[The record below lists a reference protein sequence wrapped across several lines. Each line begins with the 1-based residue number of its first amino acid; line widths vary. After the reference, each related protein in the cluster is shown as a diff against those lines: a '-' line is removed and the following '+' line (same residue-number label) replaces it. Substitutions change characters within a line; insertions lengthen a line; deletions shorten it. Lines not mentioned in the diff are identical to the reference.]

1 MKGEGKVGL
10 DKVMWVWTKSLEE
23 SEEILSTSIE
33 KTNAARVTEE
43 IKHWTF
49 HPFKILGGRLQ
60 VKKRGW
66 GVKTVQLQA

>member
-1 MKGEGKVGL
+1 M
-10 DKVMWVWTKSLEE
+10 DKE
-23 SEEILSTSIE
+23 SGGIRGYTQYLIE

-60 VKKRGW
+60 VGKRGW
-66 GVKTVQLQA
+66 G